1 MSGMNTG
8 NMDLL
13 TRTELWSSTLKET
26 LKDKLMGMGYVDMLT
41 EFPDGNTFTIPSIGE
56 PQVDD
61 FDEGGEIQFRPRDTG
76 EFQFTIDTYLSSGES
91 ITEKAMQDSYY
102 AERLLALYAPD
113 QERKIMEKFETD
125 MFAKPEAAA
134 SANSRELINAVAHRL
149 AGGNAGLI
157 EVADFA
163 YARLA
168 LQKANVPMTNL
179 VAIVDPSVEFTIN
192 TLSNLVSVADNP
204 MWEGIVA
211 TGIGGGDTGMRFV
224 KNVYGFDVYTS
235 NYLPTV
241 TDNAL
246 PERNGSDTVNF
257 SSTNGV
263 ANYFFSAVGGDL
275 LPWKAAWRQEPK
287 IEYEYDM
294 KTQKHYWAT
303 TARYGVAFYRPENM
317 VSVVTNPSVA

>member
-56 PQVDD
+56 PQVDE
-61 FDEGGEIQFRPRDTG
+61 FDEFGEIQFRPRDTG

-91 ITEKAMQDSYY
+91 ITEKAMQDAYY
-102 AERLLALYAPD
+102 ADRLLALYAPD
-113 QERKIMEKFETD
+113 QERKILEKFETD
-125 MFAKPEAAA
+125 MFAKPNAAA
-134 SANSRELINAVAHRL
+134 SANSNEIINGTLHRF
-149 AGGNAGLI
+149 AGGNAKAI

-163 YARLA
+163 YARYSL
-168 LQKANVPMTNL
+168 LKANVPMTNL
-179 VAIVDPSVEFTIN
+179 VAIVDPSVEYTIN
-192 TLSNLVSVADNP
+192 TLTNLTNVSDNP
-204 MWEGIVA
+204 RWEGIIES
-211 TGIGGGDTGMRFV
+211 GIGGGDTGMSFV
-224 KNVYGFDVYTS
+224 RNIYGFDVYTS
-235 NYLPTV
+235 NYLPDV
-241 TDNAL
+241 TDNDL
-246 PERNGSDTVNF
+246 HERDNSTGQDF
-257 SSTNGV
+257 SSSNGK

-317 VSVVTNPSVA
+317 VTIVTDPSVS